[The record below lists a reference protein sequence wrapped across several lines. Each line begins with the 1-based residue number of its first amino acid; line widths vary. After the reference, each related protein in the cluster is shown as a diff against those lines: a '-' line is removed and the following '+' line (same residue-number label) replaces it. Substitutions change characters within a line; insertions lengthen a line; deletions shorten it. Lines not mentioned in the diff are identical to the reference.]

1 MHRLKVHKLGP
12 IDHCELTCSQFMT
25 FTGFQASG
33 KSTIAKAIFY
43 FRTIKDDIY
52 SIAEE
57 KALNVYSLENSYAN
71 KIDGVVITTGNK
83 CDYLLMNEDTL
94 TAYLIELKGSDL
106 CWAALQLDSTEKA
119 LAKQLSGY
127 SLQYRIVANKCKTQ
141 EIESAAFK
149 KYRSKW
155 KRRLAYKTIRLE
167 ENI

>member
-1 MHRLKVHKLGP
+1 MNYVPLSGYTSLCKEYTP
-12 IDHCELTCSQFMT
+12 IICSRDQGGLQT
-25 FTGFQASG
+25 HIGYNRKPACVTH
-33 KSTIAKAIFY
+33 Y
-43 FRTIKDDIY
+43 
-52 SIAEE
+52 
-57 KALNVYSLENSYAN
+57 
-71 KIDGVVITTGNK
+71 KIDGVVITAGNK
-83 CDYLLMNEDTL
+83 CGYLLMNEDTL

-149 KYRSKW
+149 KYRNKW